1 MSASW
6 SRSGLAIVLLGVL
19 LPGSLAAEDPSLDRG
34 FHYLYNLQFD
44 DAQAQ
49 FYGWEQRFR
58 DDPVGPAAESAAYLF
73 QEFDRLGVLELQFF
87 TRSGSL
93 GPQKKLEPDPKTR
106 SRFFD
111 AVERAT
117 QKANQ
122 RLAVNPRDVDAMFA
136 MTLANGQ
143 TADYQALIE
152 KHTLASLQSA
162 KRANTW
168 AGMLLAV
175 DPHYYDAYVASGSEK
190 YIIGSLVAPARWM
203 LKLDGVNGDKEE
215 GMRQVT
221 LAAQNGRYL
230 RPLARILL
238 AIAYLRE
245 HKDADARVLLVQ
257 LRTDFPANTVFQKVL
272 TQLDH
277 H

>member
-1 MSASW
+1 LSAGVSY
-6 SRSGLAIVLLGVL
+6 SGVAMAVLWTL
-19 LPGSLAAEDPSLDRG
+19 LPSSLTAQDPSLDRG
-34 FHYLYNLQFD
+34 FHYLYNLQFN
-44 DAQAQ
+44 DAFGQ
-49 FYGWEQRFR
+49 FSRWEQQFPE
-58 DDPVGPAAESAAYLF
+58 DPVGPAAEAAAYLF
-73 QEFDRLGVLELQFF
+73 QEFDRLGILELQFF
-87 TRSGSL
+87 TRRGSP
-93 GPQKKLEPDPKTR
+93 GPQKKLEPDPKVQ
-106 SRFFD
+106 SSFFD

-117 QKANQ
+117 QKANK

-136 MTLANGQ
+136 MALASGQ

-162 KRANTW
+162 KRATTW
-168 AGMLLAV
+168 AEMLLAV

-190 YIIGSLVAPARWM
+190 YIIGSLIAPARWM
-203 LKLDGVNGDKEE
+203 LRLDGVNGDKEE
-215 GMRQVT
+215 GMRQVM

-230 RPLARILL
+230 APLARILL

-245 HKDADARVLLVQ
+245 HKEADARTLLLQ
-257 LRTDFPANTVFQKVL
+257 LRADFPANTVFLKVL